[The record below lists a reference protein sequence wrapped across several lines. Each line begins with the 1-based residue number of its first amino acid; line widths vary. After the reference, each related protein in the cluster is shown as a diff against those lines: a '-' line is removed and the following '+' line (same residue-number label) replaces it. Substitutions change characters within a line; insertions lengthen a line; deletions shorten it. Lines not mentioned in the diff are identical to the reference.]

1 MRQHTISF
9 RNAFTG
15 IYTATHT
22 QTNIRIHLIATI
34 LVSIIS
40 IYLRVTLIEG
50 LILIL
55 TIATVFVAEMFNTAI
70 EFLSDAVTLERNELI
85 GHAKDISAGAVLIS
99 AILAFAVGFII
110 LMPKIITLL

>member
-1 MRQHTISF
+1 MRKYTISF
-9 RNAFTG
+9 RNALTG

-34 LVSIIS
+34 LVLIIS
-40 IYLRVTLIEG
+40 IYLQVTLIEG

-55 TIATVFVAEMFNTAI
+55 TIATVFVAEMFNTAL
-70 EFLSDAVTLERNELI
+70 EFLSDAVTLEHNQLI

-99 AILAFAVGFII
+99 AILALTIGLFIFI
-110 LMPKIITLL
+110 PKFI